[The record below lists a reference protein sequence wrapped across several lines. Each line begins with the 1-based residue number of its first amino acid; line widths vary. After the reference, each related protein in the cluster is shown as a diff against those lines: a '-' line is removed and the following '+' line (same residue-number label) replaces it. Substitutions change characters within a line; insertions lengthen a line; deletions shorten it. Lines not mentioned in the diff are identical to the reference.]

1 MWLFALAWSSCPPMV
16 LSSLQSASTSSSS
29 GFSGSDRSFWMHVCM
44 MRSESICFLNSSPMN
59 RMFPSMRR
67 RACCMRSARSISARR
82 SARSRSAAVM
92 GAAGASPSSFSAGG
106 GASPASA
113 FAFASAASSA
123 SFSAALMAVSPFSN
137 SSWHLDRSTR
147 LNVIT
152 TGFSGSGD
160 AGSLNSTP
168 SLRNRSESAAHIV
181 AYSSANVGSVSA
193 LSKSWPMSP
202 ISVCA
207 S

>member
-1 MWLFALAWSSCPPMV
+1 
-16 LSSLQSASTSSSS
+16 
-29 GFSGSDRSFWMHVCM
+29 MHVCM

-67 RACCMRSARSISARR
+67 RACSKRSARSITARR
-82 SARSRSAAVM
+82 SARSSSSGVL
-92 GAAGASPSSFSAGG
+92 GAAGASPSSFSSAGGVG

-113 FAFASAASSA
+113 RALASAASSA
-123 SFSAALMAVSPFSN
+123 SFSAALIAVSPFSN

-181 AYSSANVGSVSA
+181 A
-193 LSKSWPMSP
+193 
-202 ISVCA
+202 
-207 S
+207 

>member
-1 MWLFALAWSSCPPMV
+1 
-16 LSSLQSASTSSSS
+16 
-29 GFSGSDRSFWMHVCM
+29 
-44 MRSESICFLNSSPMN
+44 
-59 RMFPSMRR
+59 
-67 RACCMRSARSISARR
+67 
-82 SARSRSAAVM
+82 
-92 GAAGASPSSFSAGG
+92 
-106 GASPASA
+106 
-113 FAFASAASSA
+113 
-123 SFSAALMAVSPFSN
+123 MAVSPFSN

-168 SLRNRSESAAHIV
+168 SLRNRSDSAAHIV

>member
-92 GAAGASPSSFSAGG
+92 GAAGASPSSFSATPPTTPPRLRRTRMLPGCRSACRKLSSMSIFRSVFTPSAARILFSSG
-106 GASPASA
+106 TRTASA
-113 FAFASAASSA
+113 YAAAAAALVAARASILTWCLVRPVFLATKRVLSFAF
-123 SFSAALMAVSPFSN
+123 LPT
-137 SSWHLDRSTR
+137 RSR
-147 LNVIT
+147 
-152 TGFSGSGD
+152 
-160 AGSLNSTP
+160 
-168 SLRNRSESAAHIV
+168 R
-181 AYSSANVGSVSA
+181 
-193 LSKSWPMSP
+193 
-202 ISVCA
+202 
-207 S
+207 